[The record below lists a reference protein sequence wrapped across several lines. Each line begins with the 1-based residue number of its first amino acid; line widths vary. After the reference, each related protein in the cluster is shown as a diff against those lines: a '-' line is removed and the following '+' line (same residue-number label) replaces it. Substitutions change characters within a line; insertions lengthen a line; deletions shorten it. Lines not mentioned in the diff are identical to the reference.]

1 LLGGA
6 SRLGPAACASRFD
19 QAGAIVCRAM
29 GDGLRV
35 ERATAVLARSLE
47 EIFCEAVAAAMVEL
61 GPSPCAFVILGL
73 GSIGRGEAML
83 APDQD
88 TAILYADDGESDQ
101 VGDYFRR
108 LGQAVTARVAES
120 GIPACDAGN
129 SAANPSWCLSES
141 GWRQRFSGWIND
153 SLPDDLLQVNIFF
166 DLRTLV
172 GDEELTERLR
182 HHIFSEVTARPI
194 FLYYLAEST
203 INFRL
208 PADPLGRLR
217 AEGPDGNVLNLKKV
231 MLHFVSFVRIYA
243 LRHGLE
249 ETNTVARLET
259 LAAGNLLPRDLAE
272 ETLATWRYLL
282 ERRFQAQMTAAAGGF
297 SDHNLLFLDQ
307 LGHWEQTLV
316 KMAAGHIANL
326 QRRLSKDF
334 TRAA

>member
-1 LLGGA
+1 
-6 SRLGPAACASRFD
+6 
-19 QAGAIVCRAM
+19 
-29 GDGLRV
+29 
-35 ERATAVLARSLE
+35 
-47 EIFCEAVAAAMVEL
+47 
-61 GPSPCAFVILGL
+61 
-73 GSIGRGEAML
+73 
-83 APDQD
+83 
-88 TAILYADDGESDQ
+88 
-101 VGDYFRR
+101 
-108 LGQAVTARVAES
+108 VTARVAEA
-120 GIPACDAGN
+120 GIPPCDAGN

-141 GWRQRFSGWIND
+141 GWRQRFSAWIND

-243 LRHGLE
+243 LRHRLE
-249 ETNTVARLET
+249 ETNTITRLET

-272 ETLATWRYLL
+272 ETLAAWRYLL
-282 ERRFQAQMTAAAGGF
+282 ESRFQAQMTAAAGGF